1 MFGYVRPPLEIL
13 PQEEADRFRRAY
25 CGLCHTL
32 GERYG
37 PAARMILNYDFTYLA
52 ILLSDPEE
60 AAPCRRRCVS
70 SPVRLRAYQPA
81 TAALELAADE
91 SVILAYWQLRDG
103 VEDHGLWKGLGYRV
117 SAAALRGGYRKA
129 AAARPG
135 FDGRVREQLAALSRL
150 EGECCPSMDQA
161 ADTFAQLLAAAADG
175 VEDPVRRREF
185 RHLLRRKSLYEPVLS
200 LGALQW
206 RRLLVLLLRDHKR
219 GSRDHMIKSMT
230 GYGRARQEL
239 HKRDI
244 TVEVRSVNN
253 RYLDCTVKMPRMYA
267 FAEDAVKKHV
277 QQAVSRGKVDVFIT
291 VDATAADVVKVAVN
305 RELAAQY
312 AAALG
317 ELSDVCGTADYRPA
331 PETLARFPDVL
342 TVTKADED
350 LETVSADLCAVLDE
364 ALAAYNDMR
373 AVEGQKL
380 AEDISNRLD
389 AIERY
394 TGQVEMR
401 SPETVAEYRAKL
413 TARMEEVLQST
424 TVDEQRILME
434 AAIYADKV
442 AVDEET
448 VRLRS
453 HVAQL
458 RTMLASDEPMGR
470 KMDFL
475 IQEVNRESNT
485 IGSKCNDVAIANV
498 VVGLKAEVEKMREQ
512 VQNVE

>member
-1 MFGYVRPPLEIL
+1 
-13 PQEEADRFRRAY
+13 
-25 CGLCHTL
+25 
-32 GERYG
+32 
-37 PAARMILNYDFTYLA
+37 
-52 ILLSDPEE
+52 
-60 AAPCRRRCVS
+60 
-70 SPVRLRAYQPA
+70 
-81 TAALELAADE
+81 
-91 SVILAYWQLRDG
+91 
-103 VEDHGLWKGLGYRV
+103 
-117 SAAALRGGYRKA
+117 
-129 AAARPG
+129 
-135 FDGRVREQLAALSRL
+135 
-150 EGECCPSMDQA
+150 
-161 ADTFAQLLAAAADG
+161 
-175 VEDPVRRREF
+175 
-185 RHLLRRKSLYEPVLS
+185 
-200 LGALQW
+200 
-206 RRLLVLLLRDHKR
+206 
-219 GSRDHMIKSMT
+219 MIKSMT
-230 GYGRARQEL
+230 GYDRARETRN
-239 HKRDI
+239 KRDI

-291 VDATAADVVKVAVN
+291 VDATAADVSKVEVN

-317 ELSDVCGTADYRPA
+317 ELAAVCGAEGYKIA

-342 TVTKADED
+342 TVTKEDED
-350 LETVSADLCAVLDE
+350 LEAVSADLCAVLDE
-364 ALAAYNDMR
+364 ALTAYNTMR
-373 AVEGQKL
+373 AVEGKKL
-380 AEDISNRLD
+380 AEDIAGRLD
-389 AIERY
+389 AIETY
-394 TGQVEMR
+394 TGQVEAR

-424 TVDEQRILME
+424 TIDPQRILME

-458 RTMLASDEPMGR
+458 RTMLESDEPMGR

-485 IGSKCNDVAIANV
+485 IGSKCNDVTIANV